1 MPLKFLH
8 NFLTSL
14 KRKAHTML
22 FGMDS
27 SFFLRIHLYLAR
39 VSQTSNEISEGTG
52 QDIAAPTVVRYQI
65 NFGSPNFEGI
75 FGGIGSKVGNN
86 IESMI
91 ASGSTAVS
99 LGCRKKV

>member
-1 MPLKFLH
+1 
-8 NFLTSL
+8 
-14 KRKAHTML
+14 ML
-22 FGMDS
+22 VGMDS

-39 VSQTSNEISEGTG
+39 VSQTSNEISEATG

-65 NFGSPNFEGI
+65 NFGSPNFEGV
-75 FGGIGSKVGNN
+75 FDGIGSKVGNN

-99 LGCRKKV
+99 LGCRKKKV